1 MLPKDVQAEE
11 PNIGHNPQIV
21 GQDPVQQF
29 IEYNRLRMNEK
40 INLRTSPAP
49 EGLSLC
55 FGLGALPTPTFSAPH
70 RP

>member
-49 EGLSLC
+49 
-55 FGLGALPTPTFSAPH
+55 
-70 RP
+70 

>member
-49 EGLSLC
+49 C
-55 FGLGALPTPTFSAPH
+55 GAEPVLFMGYSYPNRFRST
-70 RP
+70 